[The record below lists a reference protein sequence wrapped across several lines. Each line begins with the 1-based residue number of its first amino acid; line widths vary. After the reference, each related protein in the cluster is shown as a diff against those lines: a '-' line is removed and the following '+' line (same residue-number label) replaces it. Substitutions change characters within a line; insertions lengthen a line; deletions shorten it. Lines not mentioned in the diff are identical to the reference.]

1 MYLCIERLK
10 LNCFKAKLMNTHT
23 TVYFVVDILIISVV
37 ISLILV
43 VTVMFIILLAQLAE
57 LFI

>member
-1 MYLCIERLK
+1 
-10 LNCFKAKLMNTHT
+10 MNTHT